1 MTREGPRRSG
11 CFVQDAPAEAMDRL
25 ESPRPSAVCL
35 QNAFCRKAR
44 ARGPAGSPVE
54 PKAPPGEGLAAP
66 ASMAV
71 LPALAAGFGGFL
83 TVVGE
88 VAAALLTAFLPCLGG
103 FFAIV
108 GEVAGV
114 GVFGSHESAPRMH
127 RIHWVGRQSAHTVTG
142 KASPDNGSKKFR
154 QWLKHRRIRRRKVS
168 ARGGAGRRPP
178 GRRAGGSP
186 GSSGRRCG
194 NPPASAGTPARPP
207 AAAVSPRW
215 PAAPRARRG

>member
-1 MTREGPRRSG
+1 MTREAYSPRRSG
-11 CFVQDAPAEAMDRL
+11 CVSCRTRQRK
-25 ESPRPSAVCL
+25 RWTIWKVHGQIAVCF
-35 QNAFCRKAR
+35 QNAFRCKAR
-44 ARGPAGSPVE
+44 ACGPAGSPVE

-66 ASMAV
+66 ASMAM

-142 KASPDNGSKKFR
+142 KASAGNGSKKFR
-154 QWLKHRRIRRRKVS
+154 QWLN
-168 ARGGAGRRPP
+168 P
-178 GRRAGGSP
+178 G
-186 GSSGRRCG
+186 
-194 NPPASAGTPARPP
+194 
-207 AAAVSPRW
+207 
-215 PAAPRARRG
+215 AAPPDQAPADAREGPSRSRTSWSSSWWKSR